1 MLLVVLCAIVLSRS
15 RSGAAVQPCG
25 AGDLAA
31 LHGFCVRQW
40 VLRLDWGDVR
50 RGQGCGR
57 HRRAGAAQPDA
68 AGAGGRVAPQPR
80 RAPGAQPLRQ
90 RDPWRAAREEHVV
103 AEEPRRVSNGVI
115 IVAMLLPSASS
126 ASSRPDTAPPPSVR
140 CVRAFVRHLSSLP
153 FPSCVW
159 RWWGLR
165 LTLLWCGSCRQA
177 RGPAPG
183 ADELQHPDGAG
194 GVVAGQDARRSVC
207 SAPRIKSSSRES
219 NLSEIQPPHCLR

>member
-1 MLLVVLCAIVLSRS
+1 MRDRAVAVQERRRRPRRAARVLRSDNGCCVWTGVMCGEAKAAVAIVGLALPNRTLRGQVVVSLPS
-15 RSGAAVQPCG
+15 
-25 AGDLAA
+25 LAA
-31 LHGFCVRQW
+31 LR
-40 VLRLDWGDVR
+40 VLNLSGNAI
-50 RGQGCGR
+50 RGALPAR
-57 HRRAGAAQPDA
+57 STSSLRSR
-68 AGAGGRVAPQPR
+68 GGSATASSSAPCCC
-80 RAPGAQPLRQ
+80 
-90 RDPWRAAREEHVV
+90 
-103 AEEPRRVSNGVI
+103 
-115 IVAMLLPSASS
+115 PSASS

-165 LTLLWCGSCRQA
+165 LTLLWCGSCRQG